1 MSQVPYISYQK
12 SYKVGI
18 GGEEILYSIIYV
30 AFSAV
35 TFISEFVLMQGQ
47 THSSGKPSGHLGWH
61 VVQLFCVLYVLCNS
75 YCDCS
80 WY

>member
-18 GGEEILYSIIYV
+18 GGEETLYNFIYV
-30 AFSAV
+30 TFSAV
-35 TFISEFVLMQGQ
+35 TFISELVLMQGQ

-61 VVQLFCVLYVLCNS
+61 MVHLFCVLYLLCDS
-75 YCDCS
+75 
-80 WY
+80 